1 MKLFTFISLKKL
13 DGKHISV
20 PAVLFSNS
28 TYNYNQFKQKYPGLM
43 IKGMYDIDA
52 SIAEVPLD
60 CVLYEP
66 DRELDLL
73 SINANLEE
81 QVRLLKE
88 QLASASDKL
97 KPFHQDI
104 KETNVVEG
112 LEETDDEDSESLNN
126 ENPKELDYTKFEDI
140 HSNS

>member
-52 SIAEVPLD
+52 SIVEVPLD

-88 QLASASDKL
+88 QLASASDKP
-97 KPFHQDI
+97 KPFHRDI
-104 KETNVVEG
+104 KETNVI
-112 LEETDDEDSESLNN
+112 EELGRTDDEDSESLNN
-126 ENPKELDYTKFEDI
+126 ENSKELDYFRRY
-140 HSNS
+140 SF

>member
-126 ENPKELDYTKFEDI
+126 ENSKELDYFRRY
-140 HSNS
+140 SF